1 MMLPFGQVNV
11 GVDVHDDPLRT
22 VKKNLNSITE
32 ANGLISLPLMG
43 KVPRNE
49 ADEEI
54 LLVSSLVL

>member
-1 MMLPFGQVNV
+1 MLP
-11 GVDVHDDPLRT
+11 PLRT
-22 VKKNLNSITE
+22 VKQNLTAITE